1 MREKGSPWK
10 GENSLAEG
18 FSSKGCA
25 LVHEGWNRAVGQ
37 GRNWEDMGEKERISI
52 ATIIFSLI
60 EIQYFFQKVV
70 RYAVS

>member
-1 MREKGSPWK
+1 MDVWD
-10 GENSLAEG
+10 
-18 FSSKGCA
+18 
-25 LVHEGWNRAVGQ
+25 RAIGVQ
-37 GRNWEDMGEKERISI
+37 GGNWEDMGEKERISI